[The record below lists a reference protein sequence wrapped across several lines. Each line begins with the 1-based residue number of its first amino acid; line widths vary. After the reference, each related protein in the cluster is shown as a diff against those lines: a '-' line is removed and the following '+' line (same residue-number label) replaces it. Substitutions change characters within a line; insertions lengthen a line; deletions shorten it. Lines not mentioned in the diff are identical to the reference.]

1 MPASDVSPTSRQ
13 YSRTSRSSSSRA
25 LPVND
30 RASASPWA
38 MTGTIV
44 SRTTALNSASLM
56 SKYRLRVPLVTPAR
70 RATSSSLAAATPRST
85 NTSSAA
91 ATISPGRAS
100 LRRCQRGGRARFD
113 GVTALLTMIPPDLVT
128 ERSVSKSGSPR
139 SSRGPVRYRAVGTN
153 LIQFNE
159 LAAIEENQPGG
170 RRGEPQL
177 AQQCHQLAAVIRG
190 VVHDVAKHLAECVHI
205 LAAARGSDGH
215 GLRQAGLVEPRQERQ
230 PLRFDGFPPGA
241 RRGQSREV
249 FALGDRGIRPAEPA
263 VEPQLFR
270 PDDVA
275 HRAVQPAMTALQVA
289 NVRLGGHPLER
300 REACA
305 IGPGVVREQLP
316 HPGQV
321 HRPSG
326 ATSRLPAPRRRARS
340 PSPSCPRSPDRRRSP
355 NRAPCSA
362 PRAHS
367 SPGCC

>member
-1 MPASDVSPTSRQ
+1 MPATDASPPRRQ

-44 SRTTALNSASLM
+44 SRTTALNSASLL
-56 SKYRLRVPLVTPAR
+56 SKYRERVPLVTPAR
-70 RATSSSLAAATPRST
+70 RATSARLAGAKPRST

-113 GVTALLTMIPPDLVT
+113 GVTALLTMLPPDLVT

-139 SSRGPVRYRAVGTN
+139 SSRGRVSYWGVGTN

-159 LAAIEENQPGG
+159 LAAIEDDQPGG
-170 RRGEPQL
+170 GRGEPQL

-190 VVHDVAKHLAECVHI
+190 VVHDVAKHLAEGVHI
-205 LAAARGSDGH
+205 LAAARRSHRH
-215 GLRQAGLVEPRQERQ
+215 GLRQARLVEPGEERQ
-230 PLRFDGFPPGA
+230 ALRFDGFPPGA
-241 RRGQSREV
+241 RRGQGGGGFPLR
-249 FALGDRGIRPAEPA
+249 DRGIRPAEPA

-289 NVRLGGHPLER
+289 NIRLGGDPLAR
-300 REACA
+300 REAGA
-305 IGPGVVREQLP
+305 IGPGVVREQLS

-340 PSPSCPRSPDRRRSP
+340 PSPSCPRSPDRPRSP

-362 PRAHS
+362 PRARS